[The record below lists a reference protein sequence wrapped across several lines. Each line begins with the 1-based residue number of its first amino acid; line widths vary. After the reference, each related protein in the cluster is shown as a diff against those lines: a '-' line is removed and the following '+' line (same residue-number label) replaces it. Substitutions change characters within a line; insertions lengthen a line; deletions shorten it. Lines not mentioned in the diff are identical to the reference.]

1 VFLISGAVIFRE
13 CFVRVLHV
21 GTSDERGSWF
31 YATSVQLLI
40 GRPGFSLLFNETGVE
55 NPTLQIVS
63 SRDQNTESEEAQATP
78 RATSAEYNPTYSQF
92 ISQIN
97 IMLRAAAELPSS
109 PHDCSSVSKVL
120 LEYGRLEGYQEVIYE
135 AQQETGSTH
144 TRQHREAA
152 NCWWIHPTIPNLA
165 VVHLLLPP
173 CRYGHSF
180 GPLIV

>member
-1 VFLISGAVIFRE
+1 MARGSGSPKRTVLVFRE
-13 CFVRVLHV
+13 RFVRVLHV

-63 SRDQNTESEEAQATP
+63 NRDQNTESEEAQATP

-97 IMLRAAAELPSS
+97 IMLKSHAASIAM
-109 PHDCSSVSKVL
+109 
-120 LEYGRLEGYQEVIYE
+120 
-135 AQQETGSTH
+135 
-144 TRQHREAA
+144 
-152 NCWWIHPTIPNLA
+152 
-165 VVHLLLPP
+165 
-173 CRYGHSF
+173 
-180 GPLIV
+180 

>member
-1 VFLISGAVIFRE
+1 MENSNKTFSDIFLFALRVRE
-13 CFVRVLHV
+13 TTTTSASARSPGKILFVLHI

-97 IMLRAAAELPSS
+97 IMLKSHAASIAM
-109 PHDCSSVSKVL
+109 
-120 LEYGRLEGYQEVIYE
+120 
-135 AQQETGSTH
+135 
-144 TRQHREAA
+144 
-152 NCWWIHPTIPNLA
+152 
-165 VVHLLLPP
+165 
-173 CRYGHSF
+173 
-180 GPLIV
+180 